1 MPLAVKCF
9 VLCNTYVNRRDLLS
23 RCRDNINNLRFRI
36 KIGPVSSGIPSVLS
50 VSSGSTDSSPE
61 KTTSDPGLREE
72 VSLAWQQKLFSKE
85 QFRHF
90 ANSKEEDFESPMKKK
105 LVCDAKKLRTEGFV
119 PKNR

>member
-1 MPLAVKCF
+1 MFNILLTILSNISLTVIKY
-9 VLCNTYVNRRDLLS
+9 LC
-23 RCRDNINNLRFRI
+23 RCRDNINNLRLRI
-36 KIGPVSSGIPSVLS
+36 KIGPVTSGLPSVLS
-50 VSSGSTDSSPE
+50 VSSNSTDSSPE
-61 KTTSDPGLREE
+61 KTTADPSLREE
-72 VSLAWQQKLFSKE
+72 VSLAWQQKLFSRE